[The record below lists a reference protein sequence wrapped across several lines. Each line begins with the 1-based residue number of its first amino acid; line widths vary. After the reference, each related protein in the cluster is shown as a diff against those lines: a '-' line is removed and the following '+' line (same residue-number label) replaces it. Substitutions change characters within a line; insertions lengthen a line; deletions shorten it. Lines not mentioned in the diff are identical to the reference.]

1 MLAAEEG
8 SGKGT
13 KRAELGPSR
22 GRVAILWEKFTS
34 PTQPSCLLERG
45 PVAPSG
51 FCPLLPP

>member
-13 KRAELGPSR
+13 KGAELGPSR